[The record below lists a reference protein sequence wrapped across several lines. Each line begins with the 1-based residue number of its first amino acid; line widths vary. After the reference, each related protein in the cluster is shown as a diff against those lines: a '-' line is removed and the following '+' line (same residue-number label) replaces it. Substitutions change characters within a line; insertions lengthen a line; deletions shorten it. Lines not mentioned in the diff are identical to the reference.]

1 MKLGRLQDGRIRGS
15 LRWTGLG
22 LLLALVVGS
31 VLIAGGF
38 GFKVSTKLY
47 LVAATLTAMGVI
59 GFAVSARLTRVPPQL
74 RTLRVLAILL
84 PTLFVAGVQTTHVE
98 TDGLFT
104 QLTELGEHVMVTA
117 VLSLSTIPFSIW
129 IFRSFTRLRDK
140 LAFQTERLERLH
152 RASLAVTGESA
163 APRLHDAILHGA
175 RAVVSADRA
184 VLLVSSAIGGPDLLV
199 ADPPSPAPGDRELAL
214 LKGIASSPTCLIA
227 RVRGP
232 QSHALLVGRA
242 DGPEF
247 SSEEALVLDMF
258 AVAAAAGIENALRL
272 EEAQRLATI
281 EERERIAHDLH
292 DDLGQLLG
300 FLTTKIQAA
309 RELVSTNRSALAAE
323 ELTDLERATRALSE
337 QVREAILGLRTS
349 AQLDRSLARSIE
361 GYTAEFGIHSDLRT
375 TFDQTPGAGESLQAP
390 ARYHL
395 LRIVQEAMSN
405 VRRHAAATMIV
416 VTLREH
422 DGMLELSVC
431 DDGTGFDARVEA
443 GTGHFG
449 LKTMAERAR
458 AVGGTLVVR
467 SAPGAGTTVCATVPA
482 SRSGAG

>member
-22 LLLALVVGS
+22 LLSALVVGS
-31 VLIAGGF
+31 VLIAVGF
-38 GFKVSTKLY
+38 GFKVSTELY
-47 LVAATLTAMGVI
+47 LVAATLTAMGVT
-59 GFAVSARLTRVPPQL
+59 GFAVSSRLTSAPLQL

-84 PTLFVAGVQTTHVE
+84 PTLFVAGVLTIHALTDVLFTHV
-98 TDGLFT
+98 
-104 QLTELGEHVMVTA
+104 MATA

-140 LAFQTERLERLH
+140 LAFQAERLETLH

-214 LKGIASSPTCLIA
+214 LQGVASSPTCLIA

-232 QSHALLVGRA
+232 QSHALLVDRT

-272 EEAQRLATI
+272 EEAQRLATV

-361 GYTAEFGIHSDLRT
+361 GYTAEFGIHSGLRT
-375 TFDQTPGAGESLQAP
+375 TFDQMPGAGESLQAP

-405 VRRHAAATMIV
+405 VRRHAAATMIA

-422 DGMLELSVC
+422 DGTLELSVC
-431 DDGTGFDARVEA
+431 DDGTGFDARAEA

-467 SAPGAGTTVCATVPA
+467 SAPGEGTTVCATVPA